1 MFHSTV
7 YVLKLYVLGGLVG
20 LFTGMS
26 LLSLFEILFWCG
38 RIASAGLK
46 PITRS
51 FSTQTK

>member
-1 MFHSTV
+1 MFRNVT
-7 YVLKLYVLGGLVG
+7 GGLVG

-51 FSTQTK
+51 FSTQTKQ